1 MHPSH
6 TVIRQATQQD
16 RLPLYRMLELYQYD
30 LSHVWDQDL
39 DAHGEYG
46 YPLDRFW
53 LEPECHPFVALVEGH
68 YAGFAL
74 VDRSVKIG
82 PSGYWMDQFFVLK
95 KYRRCGLGRELAAQ
109 VFKALPD
116 HWEVGQMT
124 DNLPAQAFW
133 RAVIGELTQGHY
145 SEAVLTEGWW
155 QGVVQRFESKR

>member
-95 KYRRCGLGRELAAQ
+95 KYPALRPGSRVGRAGIQGITRPLGSR
-109 VFKALPD
+109 
-116 HWEVGQMT
+116 T
-124 DNLPAQAFW
+124 DD
-133 RAVIGELTQGHY
+133 G
-145 SEAVLTEGWW
+145 
-155 QGVVQRFESKR
+155 